1 MIGNRPL
8 VFACGWGRTIWGIK
22 WFSGE
27 KLLQERGEGGGGEL
41 VVAKRVQ
48 RRKID
53 CQLRGIVRKLQS
65 LRGDQVN
72 VIVTKPKFPPPRR
85 YIIIGLKFI
94 FV

>member
-1 MIGNRPL
+1 M
-8 VFACGWGRTIWGIK
+8 
-22 WFSGE
+22 
-27 KLLQERGEGGGGEL
+27 

-48 RRKID
+48 RRYYKKID
-53 CQLRGIVRKLQS
+53 CQSRGIVRKLQS